1 MNKVRKEKEKLEE
14 EKKRRSKGKDYE
26 SGFNKNKIEE
36 TLKKK
41 KHAQKT
47 FNPEEKELI
56 ACAFKGRL

>member
-1 MNKVRKEKEKLEE
+1 MNNVRKEKEKLEE

-41 KHAQKT
+41 KHA
-47 FNPEEKELI
+47 
-56 ACAFKGRL
+56 